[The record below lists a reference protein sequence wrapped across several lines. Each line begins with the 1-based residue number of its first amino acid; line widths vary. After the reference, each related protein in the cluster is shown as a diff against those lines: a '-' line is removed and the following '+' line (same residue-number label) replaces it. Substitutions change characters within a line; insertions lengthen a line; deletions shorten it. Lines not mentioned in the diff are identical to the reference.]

1 MPRLAN
7 ARSALPVLGAM
18 PLRMAFVAAN
28 SEARPMNF
36 HSLGSSQ
43 IWVARAGDPPPRA
56 AIRSPV
62 AGLQGLSLQRERVDQ
77 PQLRALLEQFEAE
90 RHQLCPASRAA
101 CAPELEV
108 LRGPQTRLLVLRDA
122 QERVLAC
129 GGLLLHDE
137 YAEVLTLMVL
147 PGWRGRGVGEMLLQA
162 LQREALRAGQPL
174 LRLQVG
180 VQQRSA
186 QRLFERLGFARCGP
200 FGAHRADPFALFM
213 EKLAGD

>member
-1 MPRLAN
+1 
-7 ARSALPVLGAM
+7 
-18 PLRMAFVAAN
+18 
-28 SEARPMNF
+28 MNF

-56 AIRSPV
+56 AIRSPA

-77 PQLRALLEQFEAE
+77 PQLLALLEKYEVE

-101 CAPELEV
+101 CAPALELM
-108 LRGPQTRLLVLRDA
+108 RGPQTRLLVLRDA

-129 GGLLLHDE
+129 GGLLLREEH
-137 YAEVLTLMVL
+137 AEALTLMVL
-147 PGWRGRGVGEMLLQA
+147 PAWRGRGLGELLLQA

-174 LRLQVG
+174 LRLQLG
-180 VQQRSA
+180 VHQRSA

-200 FGAHRADPFALFM
+200 YGSHRADPFGLFM